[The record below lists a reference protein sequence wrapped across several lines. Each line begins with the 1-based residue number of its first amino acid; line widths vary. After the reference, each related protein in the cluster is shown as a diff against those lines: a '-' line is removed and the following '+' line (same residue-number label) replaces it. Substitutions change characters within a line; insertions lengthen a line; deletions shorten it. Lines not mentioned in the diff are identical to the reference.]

1 MKHVFRLILIAF
13 LFFAANMVEVKAAVQ
28 NFVPLGSV
36 SSITSIRTPEGSS
49 RVTTRQK
56 TDIQTNKDNGSIYN
70 FKNDDN
76 SSSSPNNPF
85 VVSKRINNN
94 IISHLYSA
102 RYLSGNAQVSNS
114 HLLFQIQPNAP

>member
-1 MKHVFRLILIAF
+1 MKHIFRLILIAF
-13 LFFAANMVEVKAAVQ
+13 LFFAANMVEVRAAVQ
-28 NFVPLGSV
+28 NFIPLDNV
-36 SSITSIRTPEGSS
+36 SSIVSIRTPEGSS
-49 RVTTRQK
+49 RITTRQK

-76 SSSSPNNPF
+76 SSSSSNNPF

-102 RYLSGNAQVSNS
+102 RYLSGNTQISNS

>member
-13 LFFAANMVEVKAAVQ
+13 LFFAANMVEVRAAVQ

-36 SSITSIRTPEGSS
+36 SSITSIRTPEGSL
-49 RVTTRQK
+49 RITTRQK

-76 SSSSPNNPF
+76 SSSSSNNPF
-85 VVSKRINNN
+85 VVSKRINDN
-94 IISHLYSA
+94 IISHLYSD

>member
-36 SSITSIRTPEGSS
+36 SSITSIRTPEGSL
-49 RVTTRQK
+49 RITTRQK

-76 SSSSPNNPF
+76 SSSSSNNPF
-85 VVSKRINNN
+85 VVSKRINDN

>member
-36 SSITSIRTPEGSS
+36 PSITSIRTPEGSL
-49 RVTTRQK
+49 RIATRQK

-76 SSSSPNNPF
+76 SSSSSNNPF
-85 VVSKRINNN
+85 VVSKRINDN
-94 IISHLYSA
+94 IISHL
-102 RYLSGNAQVSNS
+102 
-114 HLLFQIQPNAP
+114 